1 MPLVVLVDTVDMRRI
16 QRRGASMRGR
26 ISNRIPHGLLYE
38 GYGDRRH
45 NVSFLLQ
52 RLEDSEGVLLT
63 IPIFVVSPN
72 LFRDGAHLRTECL
85 RITTQRV
92 SKYWRGYRCASRQP
106 YLRTS
111 VAPPIVL
118 GLCIMS
124 TATAPDAVC
133 RFGFNSSRV
142 FCTLETQDSL
152 TTMSTSQ

>member
-1 MPLVVLVDTVDMRRI
+1 MSLVEFVETIDLRRI

-45 NVSFLLQ
+45 NVAFILQ
-52 RLEDSEGVLLT
+52 RLEDFEGVLLT
-63 IPIFVVSPN
+63 IPMCVVSPN
-72 LFRDGAHLRTECL
+72 LFRDGAHLRAECL
-85 RITTQRV
+85 WVTTQRV
-92 SKYWRGYRCASRQP
+92 SNYWRAYRCASRQP
-106 YLRTS
+106 YFRTS
-111 VAPPIVL
+111 VAPPIML

-133 RFGFNSSRV
+133 RFGFNSSGV
-142 FCTLETQDSL
+142 FGTLETQDSL